1 MQLTACFKNTIYLNQ
16 SNVIIAGIGLIQ
28 LFGCNIIIMGVMFV
42 ELLRHKLNR
51 TVVIIAQIILVVM
64 VFTVFS
70 QVIMR
75 YIFQKPLMWS
85 EELSRYLYAYL
96 CFFGISISTYEK
108 THLDVTFLVK
118 KFPKTIQ
125 HYLKIFS
132 MLLMLLIFIIVSRN
146 ALLLPKVGGTIRAY
160 SLGIP
165 FWVLSISMVP
175 GFIISSIYIITYLYE
190 SIINRGQKGLEI

>member
-1 MQLTACFKNTIYLNQ
+1 MQLTACFKNTIYLSQ

-28 LFGCNIIIMGVMFV
+28 LFGYNIIIMGVMFV

-118 KFPKTIQ
+118 KFSKTIQ
-125 HYLKIFS
+125 YYLKIFS

>member
-1 MQLTACFKNTIYLNQ
+1 MQLTACFKNTIYLSQ

-28 LFGCNIIIMGVMFV
+28 LFGYNIIIMGVMFV

-175 GFIISSIYIITYLYE
+175 GFIISSIYINT
-190 SIINRGQKGLEI
+190 

>member
-1 MQLTACFKNTIYLNQ
+1 MQLTACFKNTIYLSQ

-28 LFGCNIIIMGVMFV
+28 LFGYNIIIMGVMFV

>member
-1 MQLTACFKNTIYLNQ
+1 LQLTACFKNTIYLSQ

-28 LFGCNIIIMGVMFV
+28 LFGYNIIIMGVMFV

>member
-28 LFGCNIIIMGVMFV
+28 LFGYNIIIMGVMFV